1 MSPVMKTVFAIAFVA
16 GLGLAAPVMA
26 QTTETDGQRH
36 SPVYSGIANVL
47 SGNNGAAPAA
57 TEDKQAPVVPARPR
71 TREEYRAQREARKAA
86 EEAGTDMPLPKDM
99 FFDKETGQ
107 WKRVVRAHSGGKY
120 TVATTCYEITHQ
132 SSGSRVFR
140 PVNCLAGQP
149 VTKD

>member
-1 MSPVMKTVFAIAFVA
+1 MLPVMKTVFAIAFAA
-16 GLGLAAPVMA
+16 GLGLATPALA
-26 QTTETDGQRH
+26 QTTQTSDGQQH
-36 SPVYSGIANVL
+36 SPVYSGIANAL
-47 SGNNGAAPAA
+47 SGNSSTPAA

-107 WKRVVRAHSGGKY
+107 WKRVVRAKSGGKY

-140 PVNCLAGQP
+140 PVNCFAGKP